1 VDGGLL
7 EHDRWRAAGTSVAQV
22 IGSWTYDEAG
32 AVVLPTGHV
41 GLPADP
47 DALRAGL
54 AEAWSRSPTERVAI
68 ACRGGRGRT
77 GTAFACLAIIDAVG
91 SRDAVDF
98 VRERYDRRVVETPWQ
113 RRFVARCAL

>member
-1 VDGGLL
+1 M
-7 EHDRWRAAGTSVAQV
+7 

-54 AEAWSRSPTERVAI
+54 AEAWSRSATERVAI
-68 ACRGGRGRT
+68 PCRGGRGRT
-77 GTAFACLAIIDAVG
+77 GTAFACLAIIDGVG